1 MAKKEK
7 PEKLKKLDKE
17 EVEEVK
23 ETSKTDVIGYVGGLN
38 VDLDHETETTGGMV
52 DLRSQLTHDV
62 DTWLSQ
68 EIKNQK
74 PLIENIAKW
83 QKMYRGQRPPRSF
96 PYPGAA
102 NLAVPLMRINTEA
115 IAVRIIDG
123 FWSQPR
129 FWTVKPVK
137 KIDRT
142 PEENEMWDKIAR
154 AIEEDMDWWQKS
166 IVDLKRKMFSPLMQA
181 IKTGTGIVK
190 MCYES
195 KKRTIVRYATVDEIK
210 NKVDGLFKFENGQDG
225 IKEVI
230 TEYEGPNLYPISRE
244 DFVISSD
251 ADSIQTAFLVGWR
264 QYLRKPE
271 ILQKARQGLYDK
283 IEVENLLSP
292 DQLDESKVDRIE
304 EQGKEIPPESQNK
317 FEIWELWLKYDVDD
331 DGEEDDIVVTYH
343 PASQSI
349 LRCIYNPIFN
359 KFRPFVDLI
368 FNPSEYCFEGEGT
381 CEILEQ
387 LQVEIDALHNQRL
400 DRLTQINAPMLFVK
414 AGLGLDNLK
423 LLPGL
428 VTPIDD
434 DPNQSIYE
442 FRFSDTTYSTINEEG
457 MLNDYANKATGVTP
471 DILGQPSVDRPVF
484 KETVSRVQEANKK
497 FKFGIDNLRKKGA
510 DIGKMYIEMSAQY
523 QPVHKY
529 KTKQGG
535 EVMEKTVV
543 YPLEHLRDGIN
554 VELMAS
560 SELMN
565 QEVRREQAMSR
576 YQILSQYYTGLAGM
590 VQAVVSPQ
598 TPAEFKQFLIKVSQI
613 GEKEMERVLQDM
625 DTLNPEESVMSID
638 DALGPEGVAKAMQ
651 MSGMPLPPE
660 QGQGQPGGAPGGIP
674 GGVPGGMNG

>member
-1 MAKKEK
+1 MARKEKLAKKPTEK
-7 PEKLKKLDKE
+7 EL
-17 EVEEVK
+17 EEVK
-23 ETSKTDVIGYVGGLN
+23 ETSKTDVVGYVGGLN
-38 VDLDHETETTGGMV
+38 VDLTREIETTGGWV
-52 DLRSQLTHDV
+52 DLRAQLTHDV
-62 DTWLSQ
+62 DTWLTQ
-68 EIKNQK
+68 EIKNQA

-83 QKMYRGQRPPRSF
+83 QKMYRGQRPSRNF
-96 PYPGAA
+96 PYPSCA

-137 KIDRT
+137 KMDRA
-142 PEENEMWDKIAR
+142 PEEVEMWDKIAR

-181 IKTGTGIVK
+181 IKTGTGIIK

-195 KKRTIVRYATVDEIK
+195 KKRTVVRYATADEIK

-230 TEYEGPNLYPISRE
+230 TEYEGPNVYSISRE

-251 ADSIQTAFLVGWR
+251 ADSIQTAFLVGWK
-264 QYLRKPE
+264 QYLRKSE
-271 ILQKARQGLYDK
+271 MLQRARQGLHDT
-283 IEVENLLSP
+283 IETEKLMHH
-292 DQLDESKVDRIE
+292 DQLDETKISRAE
-304 EQGKEIPPESQNK
+304 EQGKEIPPESQDK
-317 FEIWELWLKYDVDD
+317 FEIWELWLKYDVDN

-343 PASQSI
+343 PGTKSI
-349 LRCIYNPIFN
+349 LRCIYNPMFN
-359 KFRPFVDLI
+359 NFRPFIDLV

-414 AGLGLDNLK
+414 RGLGIDNLK

-434 DPNQSIYE
+434 NPNESIYE

-510 DIGKMYIEMSAQY
+510 DIGQMYIEMTAQY
-523 QPVHKY
+523 QPVHRY

-535 EVMEKTVV
+535 EVIEKTVV
-543 YPLEHLRDGIN
+543 YPFEYLRDGIN
-554 VELMAS
+554 IELMAS
-560 SELMN
+560 SEVMN
-565 QEVRREQAMSR
+565 QEVRREQAMAR
-576 YQILSQYYTGLAGM
+576 YQIISQHHTGLAGM
-590 VQAVVSPQ
+590 MQAFASPY
-598 TPAEFKQFLIKVSQI
+598 TPIELKKLILKSSQI

-625 DTLNPEESVMSID
+625 DALNPEESVMSID
-638 DALGPEGVAKAMQ
+638 DLLTPEELNKAMQ
-651 MSGMPLPPE
+651 MSGMQPPPE
-660 QGQGQPGGAPGGIP
+660 QGGGQRGQGGAPGGRP
-674 GGVPGGMNG
+674 GGVSGQGG